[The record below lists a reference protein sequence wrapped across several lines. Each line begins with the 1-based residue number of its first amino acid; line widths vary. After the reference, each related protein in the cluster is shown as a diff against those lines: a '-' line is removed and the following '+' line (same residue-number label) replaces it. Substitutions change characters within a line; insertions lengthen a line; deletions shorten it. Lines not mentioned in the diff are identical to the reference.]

1 MKTSYK
7 NLLIHITTWLMI
19 LLFIYTASDKLM
31 NFKTFSAF
39 LVGLEY
45 LGGYSHL
52 LAVVIPLL
60 EIAIS
65 LLLLIPTMRTEGL
78 YAALVLMLLFTLYL
92 VFIKL
97 TAPKL
102 PCNCGGVISSLSW
115 VQHIW
120 FNLGL
125 IGLLFCSVLWK
136 KKGIAS

>member
-39 LVGLEY
+39 LIGLEY
-45 LGGYSHL
+45 LGDYGHL

-65 LLLLIPTMRTEGL
+65 LSLLIPALRTEGL
-78 YAALVLMLLFTLYL
+78 YAAFVLMLLFTFYL
-92 VFIKL
+92 VFMKL

-102 PCNCGGVISSLSW
+102 PCNCGGVISSMSW

-125 IGLLFCSVLWK
+125 VLMLFCSVLWNK
-136 KKGIAS
+136 KRTIS